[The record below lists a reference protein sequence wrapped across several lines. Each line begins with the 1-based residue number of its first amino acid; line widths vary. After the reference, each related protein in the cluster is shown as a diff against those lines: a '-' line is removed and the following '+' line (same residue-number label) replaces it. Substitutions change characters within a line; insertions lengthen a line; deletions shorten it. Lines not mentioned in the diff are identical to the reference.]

1 MKKFKSLAAVIAL
14 GTALVLTGCGNSTTP
29 ATAVGDQDK
38 GTTQGTTEG
47 KYKDG
52 LYFAMEDEYAGSG
65 WKNMVTIEVK
75 DGKIADVEWNA
86 ANKAGG
92 PDKITFSSSGQYGMK
107 AGGASAEWHEQ
118 SAKVEQYLIETQDP
132 EKITLSNDAGNTDD
146 IAGVTI
152 KVHYFFDLAKK
163 ALAAGPIEKG
173 PYADGAYYAEDAI
186 AAKNGWKYFVSM
198 TVLNGNIVAADWNAV
213 NLEGK
218 DKDTMA
224 ADGEYKLG
232 AGNQGEWNE
241 QGAKAEAYLLQ
252 VQDPSKITLND
263 TGTKTDDIAGV
274 SISVDG
280 FINLAKAA
288 LEKGPIAQGSFKDGL
303 YYAADEAFEKGW
315 KYVMN
320 VAVKNGTI
328 VGVDWN
334 AIAEEE
340 GKSHKDWQAQE
351 GEYKLA
357 PGNQGEWNVQAS
369 KVEAYL
375 METQDVAK
383 ITYKDDTHTDDI
395 AGVSISVNGF
405 YGLAEKALEGAK

>member
-1 MKKFKSLAAVIAL
+1 MKKFKSLAAVITL
-14 GTALVLTGCGNSTTP
+14 GAALVLSGCGNSTTP

-38 GTTQGTTEG
+38 DAQG
-47 KYKDG
+47 KYTDG

-92 PDKITFSSSGQYGMK
+92 PDKITFSKSGQYGMK

-118 SAKVEQYLIETQDP
+118 SKLVEEYLIKTQDP
-132 EKITLSNDAGNTDD
+132 EEITLSTDAGNTDD

-152 KVHYFFDLAKK
+152 KVHYFFDLAKQ
-163 ALAAGPIEKG
+163 ALEAGPIEKG

-213 NLEGK
+213 NLEGALK
-218 DKDTMA
+218 DDLSA
-224 ADGEYKLG
+224 SGDYAL
-232 AGNQGEWNE
+232 APGNQGQWHE
-241 QGAKAEAYLLQ
+241 QGAKAEAYLIE
-252 VQDPSKITLND
+252 VQDPTKIAFND

-274 SISVDG
+274 SISVDTLV
-280 FINLAKAA
+280 NLAKEA
-288 LEKGPIAQGSFKDGL
+288 LDKGPIAAGSYKDG
-303 YYAADEAFEKGW
+303 YYHAIDDEFSKGW
-315 KYVMN
+315 KYLVN
-320 VAVKNGTI
+320 IAVKNGSI

-334 AIAEEE
+334 AISEDSEL
-340 GKSHKDWQAQE
+340 SHKDYESSE

-357 PGNQGEWNVQAS
+357 PGNQGEWYEQGA
-369 KVEAYL
+369 KAEAYL
-375 METQDVAK
+375 IQTQDPAK
-383 ITYKDDTHTDDI
+383 ISYNDSGTKTDDI
-395 AGVSISVNGF
+395 AGVSISVDTLFNLAAKA
-405 YGLAEKALEGAK
+405 LAEAK